1 MPQPHGGAGSELEPT
16 TGSSGKNKKSPCQ
29 VKLRRLR
36 VTAHT
41 QGAATHLL
49 PGRPQGQWAL
59 VLKVFIQG
67 RQVGVGTCIQRL
79 ALVCEI
85 PTQKSHHLG
94 GLRHFKGAGLGHSGP
109 RLVVPPDSRQ
119 KQKQI
124 QILHLK
130 QAIRPQ
136 PQSTPLSHFSVVMT
150 NVQAKISK
158 HTRRRGKSKKNLDP
172 TRADSSFS
180 DFCSCLCNY
189 FYSSIGCVHQVLC
202 RVLGTGVT
210 PAPAGTNHPVG
221 ERLVAMTLYSCSFTF
236 GLSVF
241 LDFPAQRR
249 RSARDY

>member
-1 MPQPHGGAGSELEPT
+1 MSSEAEASQSHSPHAGCSHP
-16 TGSSGKNKKSPCQ
+16 PPARQ
-29 VKLRRLR
+29 
-36 VTAHT
+36 
-41 QGAATHLL
+41 AAGTVGL
-49 PGRPQGQWAL
+49 
-59 VLKVFIQG
+59 
-67 RQVGVGTCIQRL
+67 GVGSIHTGEAGGCGNLYSKAGPCVRNSNS
-79 ALVCEI
+79 
-85 PTQKSHHLG
+85 KSHHLG
-94 GLRHFKGAGLGHSGP
+94 GPRHFKGAGLGQSGP

-124 QILHLK
+124 QILPLK
-130 QAIRPQ
+130 KAIRPQ
-136 PQSTPLSHFSVVMT
+136 PQSTPPSHFSVVMT

-180 DFCSCLCNY
+180 EFCSCLCNY
-189 FYSSIGCVHQVLC
+189 FYSSTGCVHQVLC

-210 PAPAGTNHPVG
+210 PAPAGTNHPAG
-221 ERLVAMTLYSCSFTF
+221 ARLVAMTLYSCSFTF